1 VKTLGRKKEGGMTT
15 GEEGTQ
21 REDQAAQGQPPA
33 QDQAAQGQPPAQDQ
47 PQTSPPYNM
56 YVVLAALVLVTVLAA
71 LVLLF
76 YRSVFTEATDVTSLL
91 ATLFSVIGTVVSAYF
106 GVKSTNDTTDK
117 AIGQVEKEAKR
128 TEAAHQAAREPS
140 RG

>member
-1 VKTLGRKKEGGMTT
+1 
-15 GEEGTQ
+15 
-21 REDQAAQGQPPA
+21 
-33 QDQAAQGQPPAQDQ
+33 
-47 PQTSPPYNM
+47 M